1 VPGFHGSSEA
11 LKLAGPGVSRA
22 FYFVKG
28 GTLTGKTTQDKGKT
42 GFLGT
47 KEAVARLSIASIS
60 VLIIMKAVTSFIT
73 GSIGIQADAIHS
85 LIDLSGAVIGYIG
98 IRIAAKPPDREHAFG
113 HGKTEDI
120 AGLVIACII
129 FLAAA
134 TIAYEAIQRLITG
147 GTVEMVALGIY
158 VTAGA
163 IVINL
168 LVSWHAMRVA
178 RATESIALEATA
190 RDMQADVMS
199 SGAVLI
205 GLIAVRF
212 TGLTVLDP
220 IVALLVA
227 VLIARAA
234 YVTLRKSLTGLM
246 DTRLS
251 EDEEQAIR
259 SVIMEHN
266 DEVVSFHALRTR
278 KAGNRRYIDLHLVVP
293 YDKSIN
299 AAHALCDRLEEDI
312 KNVLPGADVTV
323 HVEPCTTECDECELA
338 CTPKDQDSSPV
349 KGEGAPNNKA

>member
-1 VPGFHGSSEA
+1 MTGNI
-11 LKLAGPGVSRA
+11 KQN
-22 FYFVKG
+22 
-28 GTLTGKTTQDKGKT
+28 TGKA

-60 VLIIMKAVTSFIT
+60 ILIILKAVASFIT

-134 TIAYEAIQRLITG
+134 MIAYEAVHRLITG

-158 VTAGA
+158 VTAAA

-168 LVSWHAMRVA
+168 LGSWHAMRVA
-178 RATESIALEATA
+178 RATESMALEATA

-199 SGAVLI
+199 SVAVLV

-212 TGLTVLDP
+212 TGLSVLDP

-227 VLIARAA
+227 VLITRAA
-234 YVTLRKSLTGLM
+234 YVTLKKSLTGLM

-259 SVIMEHN
+259 SVIMEHSG
-266 DEVVSFHALRTR
+266 EVVDFHALRTR

-293 YDKSIN
+293 HDKSIN
-299 AAHALCDRLEEDI
+299 AAHELCDRLEEKI
-312 KNVLPGADVTV
+312 RNVLPGADLTV

-338 CTPKDQDSSPV
+338 CTPVKKGSSPATE
-349 KGEGAPNNKA
+349 EGNNNKA